1 MDFDEDVEELDTR
14 KRDLRQPTGADAA
27 GVLALWQKSR
37 AKRIVESLNTTA
49 IPLDC
54 SRCLHSFAQIRPSTK
69 ATSGTRSD
77 AQTSG
82 GLLIVGELPG
92 HPVIGHTACPAAA
105 GALTRVVS
113 GEK

>member
-1 MDFDEDVEELDTR
+1 MDFDAEDVEKLDTR
-14 KRDLRQPTGADAA
+14 KRDQRQPTGADAA

-37 AKRIVESLNTTA
+37 AKRIVDTTA

-92 HPVIGHTACPAAA
+92 HPVIGHTVP
-105 GALTRVVS
+105 GRGIEVR
-113 GEK
+113 